1 MILIFIWLNLV
12 GMITWKN
19 FLLLSVLIG
28 STVAGQKKQPAQ
40 VGLPKVYFP
49 GAQVWEQKTPAEA
62 GLNADKIKGVRDSS
76 IKIESISSI
85 KQKLKGR

>member
-1 MILIFIWLNLV
+1 
-12 GMITWKN
+12 MITWKN

-62 GLNADKIKGVRDSS
+62 GLNADKIKEAIAFAIASETKNPRNM
-76 IKIESISSI
+76 EISHYQSF
-85 KQKLKGR
+85 